1 MKSSA
6 EVIFKGL
13 AFIAALCFFLFFVMG
28 ITQAIL
34 RGDYQPGTCI
44 RDPNA
49 VGRGDD
55 FYPPELIVETL
66 DEKYITCRANVDKNV
81 WLRCGLS
88 SKRVLNDLDYYV
100 PVTCPEYELVDFEW
114 KKK

>member
-13 AFIAALCFFLFFVMG
+13 AFIAALCVFLFFVMG

-34 RGDYQPGTCI
+34 RGDYQPGTCV

-55 FYPPELIVETL
+55 FYPPSLIVETL
-66 DEKYITCRANVDKNV
+66 SNQYIACRPNVDQKT
-81 WLRCGLS
+81 WRTCLLS
-88 SKRVLNDLDYYV
+88 SKRLLNDLDYYV
-100 PVTCPEYELVDFEW
+100 PVTCPEYKLVDFEW